1 MTRLF
6 KEQIR
11 SVTVKIRNKTFNNET
26 YTDVCECIL
35 SDCKECMFLD
45 MDQFGIIKCSKLSV
59 KNVSRKLFYSS
70 YLQRLSVY
78 VETFDDCLCLLDG
91 RLENLSSL
99 TVRVFSLSQLSTVN
113 DSKVSKELRRHMY
126 NQMMSLFLEEIA
138 EFERIFFNMLSF
150 NSCL

>member
-35 SDCKECMFLD
+35 SVCKECISLD
-45 MDQFGIIKCSKLSV
+45 MDQFGIIKCSKLSL

-99 TVRVFSLSQLSTVN
+99 TVRVFSLNQLSTVN
-113 DSKVSKELRRHMY
+113 DSKVSKELRMHMY